1 MELVYDRFNQ
11 RVCICAD
18 CHSGITVPSS
28 AYEVVRLKRENKW
41 GKQG

>member
-11 RVCICAD
+11 RVCICTE